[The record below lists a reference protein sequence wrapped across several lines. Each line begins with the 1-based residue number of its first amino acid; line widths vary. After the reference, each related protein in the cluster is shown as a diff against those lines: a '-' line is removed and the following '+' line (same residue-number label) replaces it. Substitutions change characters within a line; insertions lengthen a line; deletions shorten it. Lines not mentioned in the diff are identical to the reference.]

1 MSTHIDNIG
10 VTEFQFL
17 GMGLLLI
24 PVFCGHS
31 LSKIQFFGLEIMAI
45 VVYLNAILYIM
56 LI

>member
-17 GMGLLLI
+17 GIALLLL

-31 LSKIQFFGLEIMAI
+31 LSKIKFFGLEIMAI
-45 VVYLNAILYIM
+45 VVYLNAALYIF

>member
-17 GMGLLLI
+17 GMALLLL

-31 LSKIQFFGLEIMAI
+31 LSRIKFFGLEIMAI
-45 VVYLNAILYIM
+45 IVYLNAALYR
-56 LI
+56 LLK